1 MIGMTTIVFDDLK
14 IYIDCIFRGAIR
26 HAYPVLPQR
35 AAGPPVSPFL
45 PVSGRLWRAHR
56 ISVDGLFI
64 WWFASAP
71 GLVAVALAQ
80 PRNDI
85 RPGAG
90 GYCRLSAYR
99 HDQLDRRSEERRVG
113 TECRCGWWK
122 CLRIEA

>member
-45 PVSGRLWRAHR
+45 PVSWRLWRAHR

-90 GYCRLSAYR
+90 GHWRLSAYR
-99 HDQLDRRSEERRVG
+99 RAQLERR
-113 TECRCGWWK
+113 TAFTQ
-122 CLRIEA
+122 LRTYVPGAAGGC